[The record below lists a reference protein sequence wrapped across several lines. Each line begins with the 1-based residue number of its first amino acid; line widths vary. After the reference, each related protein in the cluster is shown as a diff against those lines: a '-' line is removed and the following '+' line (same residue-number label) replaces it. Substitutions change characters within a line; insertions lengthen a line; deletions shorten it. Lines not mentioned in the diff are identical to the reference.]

1 MESENKSLLMI
12 VIALLVAIPM
22 FLIVGLA
29 ILFQDE
35 EEQQAATD
43 CLGGTGTSAVSGDMI
58 APPGSFIKPVDPAL
72 VEFTS
77 PFGERWGTQHKGID
91 LAGPI
96 GTPIYA
102 AADGTVADAGAASGF
117 GQWVVLDHVID
128 GKLTSTVYGHID
140 TYVVEAGQ
148 QVRAGQQIATIGN
161 RGESTGPHL
170 HFEIWP
176 GGRTGG
182 AAVDPKPQYDS
193 SPAPGESKADSTP
206 PSTSGS
212 RAPPA
217 PSAPSA
223 AGGADLAQAL
233 PASAGSEQNM
243 QVNTKRLIRA
253 LHLKF
258 GDRLDNLG
266 GWRADGGGFSDH
278 PSGQAVDAM
287 IPDYSSGT
295 GVATG
300 DEVLN
305 YVMGNAE
312 FFNVDYAIWR
322 QTYYP
327 VGGAPSKMDDRGSD
341 NENHMNHVHIT
352 VRGGGFDEGSMQWG
366 SLPGGSGQATKA
378 AVDCTIPGTGLGDS
392 LAAGSVPP
400 EFAPWL
406 ERAGAICPQ
415 IKPSLLAAQIEQES
429 GFQQHG
435 YNSAGASG
443 YTQFIDSTWATYG
456 YAVDEQGKKIGPA
469 GSGDRNKISDA
480 VMAQGD
486 YMCTIAKTIDAW
498 ISDGS
503 VKAPNGPTELYLAA
517 YNAGEGAVQREGGF
531 PTMYSDY
538 ITQTRPYADKI
549 IANEAKYRAIN
560 R

>member
-1 MESENKSLLMI
+1 MESKNNSLL
-12 VIALLVAIPM
+12 IALVLIIPM
-22 FLIVGLA
+22 SLMVGLA
-29 ILFQDE
+29 VLFQDE
-35 EEQQAATD
+35 EENQAATD
-43 CLGGTGTSAVSGDMI
+43 CLGGTGTSAISGDMI
-58 APPGSFIKPVDPAL
+58 APPGSFIKPVDPSL

-77 PFGERWGTQHKGID
+77 PFGERWGEQHKGID

-102 AADGTVADAGAASGF
+102 ATDGTVADAGEASGF

-128 GKLTSTVYGHID
+128 GQLTSTVYGHID

-161 RGESTGPHL
+161 RGQSTGPHL

-176 GGRTGG
+176 GGRAGG
-182 AAVDPKPQYDS
+182 AAVDPKPQYDA
-193 SPAPGESKADSTP
+193 SPAPGEKKADSTS
-206 PSTSGS
+206 PSTSGPGE
-212 RAPPA
+212 PPA

-223 AGGADLAQAL
+223 AGGADLAKAL

-258 GDRLDNLG
+258 GDRLDSLG
-266 GWRADGGGFSDH
+266 GWRANGGGFTDH

-322 QTYYP
+322 QVYYP
-327 VGGAPSKMDDRGSD
+327 AGGTPNTMDDRGSD
-341 NENHMNHVHIT
+341 NENHFNHVHIT

-378 AVDCTIPGTGLGDS
+378 AVDCTISGTGLGDS
-392 LAAGSVPP
+392 LAAGSVPE

-406 ERAGAICPQ
+406 ERAGAMCPQ
-415 IKPSLLAAQIEQES
+415 IKPSLLAAQLEAEN
-429 GFQQHG
+429 GFQYG
-435 YNSAGASG
+435 TNAPVSNTGAGGPA
-443 YTQFIDSTWATYG
+443 QFMPGTWDTYG
-456 YAVDEQGKKIGPA
+456 KDYDGDGRIDINSIG
-469 GSGDRNKISDA
+469 DA

-486 YMCTIAKTIDAW
+486 YMCTIAKSIDAA

-503 VKAPNGPTELYLAA
+503 VKAPNGPPELYLAG
-517 YNAGEGAVQREGGF
+517 YNAGEGAVLREGGF
-531 PTMYSDY
+531 PTGHSDY
-538 ITQTRPYADKI
+538 IVQTRPYADKI

-560 R
+560 N